1 MCVLCI
7 SQCDPNLLVSKP
19 VNKFSAMHEYDNLFD
34 SISLLHF
41 TFDSTCILSAK
52 DQVSTPI

>member
-7 SQCDPNLLVSKP
+7 FSMRSKLLVSKP